1 MTLDSPNSMH
11 APSKEHIRKHTWFC
25 SKEGGGLAKILSNEE
40 EGCNKGF
47 LNALTEDKWLATQ
60 KIDPPCAVYVS
71 TGHGASDG
79 PRVSSPA
86 INEVVKWE
94 GKCRTPLP
102 STVACLVVSRMK

>member
-79 PRVSSPA
+79 PRV
-86 INEVVKWE
+86 VKWE